1 MKICFHSFYVD
12 QQAAA
17 EKKAAEAE
25 AKAEAER
32 EKAGEAEAD
41 ARAAEAKEAKVSCSL
56 IGGPRVLLHIRNL
69 HILPGNPFLTC

>member
-1 MKICFHSFYVD
+1 MKRIDDRWIRILRFPDKYLFLPLYTHHPSPIT

-41 ARAAEAKEAKVSCSL
+41 ARAAEAKEAKVRKSS
-56 IGGPRVLLHIRNL
+56 
-69 HILPGNPFLTC
+69 